1 MALNMQGD
9 IVGIADTN
17 GAMQTEYIYDP
28 WGKVLSVTGNETL
41 GNLNPFRYRCY
52 YYDTETALPSDI
64 INFWRWDTCYYFQ

>member
-17 GAMQTEYIYDP
+17 GAMQTEYTYDP
-28 WGKVLSVTGNETL
+28 WGKVLSATGNETL

-52 YYDTETALPSDI
+52 YYDTETALPLDI